1 MTLIFSVICS
11 MAANDELNRDID
23 IDLGGI
29 FASIWRNKFK
39 LLIASLLMTV
49 LAFVV
54 LQSISPRYRSQAHIL
69 IRAAEPVLSTPRVTT
84 NPNQS
89 DLDDQGIAS
98 KIQLIQSR
106 EIARKIIGDL
116 NLKADPEFDGTLNRS
131 PIGHILSSL
140 GLVENGG
147 GLASD
152 DRVME
157 SYYEKLKVFQ
167 AERSRV
173 IVVQFSSTNPKLAA
187 EIPNMIADEY
197 MALQE
202 RLKRGA
208 TPEDLDKLQSE
219 VVALSSAVKVEE
231 AAMSDFR
238 RDKDLLQG
246 SNNNTLATQELSEL
260 ATELGR
266 VRSQLSRAKANAA
279 SVREALN
286 SGSLDTAVS
295 VLQSPLIQRLRE
307 RQVNLS
313 TQLSELS
320 ITLLPNHPR
329 IQGARSQ
336 MATLKK
342 QISREALKIESS
354 LQQQARVAQARE
366 KDLITRRAGLKKE
379 AARVD
384 REQVELQ
391 EMERELVAKRQ
402 LLSQFTLRLK
412 AAQSRQARKFLPAD
426 AYIFSR
432 AQVQAKSY
440 FPKKLPILAGTF
452 FGTFLLG
459 SMLALIGSVL
469 SGTTARA
476 AYMDRH
482 ISDQAETLTP
492 ELAREVGVSVSAP
505 SLAPDMQNLTTKVKP
520 VKSNVA
526 IAAKSIKSLGRGRV
540 AVITPQGEGRSEGTV
555 ILARYLA
562 DQGASVIVLDM
573 TVNSSA
579 TNVMLAQSKLA
590 GIKEL
595 LNGECSFAEA
605 IHRDTLSSA
614 HIMPTG
620 DASVSI
626 QAKSGEKLPAI
637 LASLHHAY
645 EFVIIDC
652 GKVGASGLKRV
663 SNEHTMNIIS
673 VNESNNDEAYL
684 VCAEL
689 VEHGY
694 ATPLLIHTSAEELK
708 LLETAAA

>member
-1 MTLIFSVICS
+1 